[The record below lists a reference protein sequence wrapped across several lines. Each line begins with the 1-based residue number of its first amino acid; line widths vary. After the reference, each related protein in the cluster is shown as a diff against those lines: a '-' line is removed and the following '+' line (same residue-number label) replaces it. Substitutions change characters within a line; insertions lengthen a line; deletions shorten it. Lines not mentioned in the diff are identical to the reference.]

1 MLKARALA
9 KRRRAVQNIWK
20 ITRTMGLIAT
30 ARFKRAADR
39 AIAVAEYTRHLESL
53 LEHMVRVGMAQ
64 DSPYWAMEAAADAP
78 CVVLVLTSNRGLC
91 GGYNS
96 AVVRM
101 GLADLNEKIATLPRD
116 GVRLEVSGKRG
127 ASMLRFLG
135 LSLGAVFSHL
145 SERPRRADVE
155 ALAQQYWEAYRR
167 GELASLDVV
176 YMRLQSLSRQIP
188 CVETLLPFDKAWDW
202 GESSRER
209 WALPKVFEFDIYPES
224 RTVVDQLLPAV
235 FQARLMRAVF
245 DAAASEQ
252 IARMVAMRSATEN
265 AETMLSR
272 LAILYNRARQT
283 QITSELLELM
293 AAAEALQR

>member
-9 KRRRAVQNIWK
+9 RRRRAVRNIWK

-39 AIAVAEYTRHLESL
+39 ALAVAQYARHLESL
-53 LEHMVRVGMAQ
+53 LEHLLLAGNLQ
-64 DSPYWAMEAAADAP
+64 QSPFWAVQPASDASS
-78 CVVLVLTSNRGLC
+78 VVLVLTSNRGLC

-101 GLADLNEKIATLPRD
+101 ALGHLEKKLGGLPQDR
-116 GVRLEVSGKRG
+116 VRIEVSGKRG
-127 ASMLRFLG
+127 ASMLRFTGLALG
-135 LSLGAVFSHL
+135 EVFTHL
-145 SERPRRADVE
+145 SERPQRSDVE
-155 ALAQQYWEAYRR
+155 VLAGRYWKSYCR
-167 GELASLDVV
+167 GEIASLDVV
-176 YMRLQSLSRQIP
+176 YMRLHSLSRQVP
-188 CVETLLPFDKAWDW
+188 CVETLLPFTSRS
-202 GESSRER
+202 ESEDGLRER
-209 WALPKVFEFDIYPES
+209 WSLPPFFDFDIYPGSQE
-224 RTVVDQLLPAV
+224 VVEELLPAV
-235 FQARLMRAVF
+235 FEARLMRAIF

-272 LAILYNRARQT
+272 LALLYNRARQT

-293 AAAEALQR
+293 AAAEALGH